1 MKLARWSLHF
11 YRLPYRREVTWA
23 YAAESASDYAL
34 LTLTA
39 DNGAIGIAEGV
50 VKASRTGFSPR
61 SLAATLEDVIIPL
74 IRNTDL
80 ADPQEVTTAL
90 GKVPESGTAKALLDN
105 ACWTL
110 RAMAAGKPLW
120 RLWGGT
126 STIELSWI
134 VTRQSPARMAA
145 EAAAMRE
152 RFGFRSL
159 KVKGGQVRETDLQVL
174 AEVRA
179 AVGPQ
184 VELSVDANG
193 AYPRQETAAYVR
205 AIADA
210 GVSVAEDPCELPPDR
225 ALETLQRECAL
236 PLLIDFGCTSVQDAR
251 LYLERAAR
259 ALMIKPGR
267 VGLSQAAEIDSAAAQ
282 SGAQVALGMYYES
295 ALGTLIA
302 PQIATRLASAQIL
315 PPEHSFFLML
325 GAQVSKL
332 VPDVRDG
339 VLQLAEE
346 PNLSTLV
353 DWEAVKHYA
362 L

>member
-11 YRLPYRREVTWA
+11 YRLPYKREVTWA
-23 YAAESASDYAL
+23 YASESASDYAL
-34 LTLTA
+34 VMLTA
-39 DNGAIGIAEGV
+39 DNGAVGIAEGV

-61 SLAATLEDVIIPL
+61 SLAAALEDVLVPL

-80 ADPQEVTTAL
+80 ADPDAVAIAL
-90 GKVPESGTAKALLDN
+90 GKVPENGTAKALVDN

-120 RLWGGT
+120 KLRGGT
-126 STIELSWI
+126 PGLELSWI
-134 VTRQSPARMAA
+134 VTRQTPARMAA

-152 RFGFRSL
+152 RHGFRCL
-159 KVKGGQVRETDLQVL
+159 KVKGGQGRETDLRVL

-179 AVGPQ
+179 AVGPE
-184 VELSVDANG
+184 VELSMDANG
-193 AYPRQETAAYVR
+193 AYPREGIASYVR

-236 PLLIDFGCTSVQDAR
+236 PLLVDFGCTSAQDAR
-251 LYLERAAR
+251 LYLERGAQ

-267 VGLSQAAEIDSAAAQ
+267 VGLSQACEIDAAAARC
-282 SGAQVALGMYYES
+282 GARVSLGMYYES
-295 ALGTLIA
+295 ALGTQIA
-302 PQIATRLASAQIL
+302 PQIATRLASRQIL

-325 GAQVSKL
+325 AAQVSKL
-332 VPDVRDG
+332 VPAVRDG
-339 VLQLAEE
+339 TLQLSDEAD
-346 PNLSTLV
+346 LSSLI
-353 DWEAVKHYA
+353 DWDAVKRYA